1 MTPLPVVI
9 VDVVSKDVSPKEAFD
24 RLEEL
29 ENLVNTFGGL
39 VVVKKVQRRGIPD
52 YGTFVGK
59 GKIQEIMEDGK
70 ALGAKLVVLNN
81 ILKPGQVYRLNEQLR
96 KAKMEAWDRVD
107 LILKIFSKH
116 AKSAEAKLQ
125 IELAAIRHTGPR
137 IFGLGLDLS
146 RQGGGIGTS
155 GIGETNIERM
165 KRHLKE
171 HEHKVLMKLQHLEK
185 VRTQHREHRAR
196 LNLST
201 AAIVGY
207 TNAGKSSLLQAITKK
222 GAYVA
227 NKLFATLDTR
237 IGQLHI
243 ADEKHPQGHNVML
256 SDTIGF
262 IRDLP
267 PSLIKSFKSTLEEAI
282 HADVILHVIDYSDPK
297 MKEKII
303 IVEDILRDLGLANR
317 KKIFVFN
324 KFDLASPFAQNII
337 KEQYQKFSPVFV
349 SAEKKLGL
357 QELKE
362 EIKKQLSQ
370 RRQSHIDIL

>member
-1 MTPLPVVI
+1 MSLPVVL
-9 VDVVSKDVSPKEAFD
+9 VDVVPKEISQKEAFE

-59 GKIQEIMEDGK
+59 GKIQEIIEDGK
-70 ALGAKLVVLNN
+70 ALGAKLVVVNN
-81 ILKPGQVYRLNEQLR
+81 ILKPGQVYRLSEQLR

-171 HEHKVLMKLQHLEK
+171 LEHKVLIKLQHLEK
-185 VRTQHREHRAR
+185 VRTQHREHRNR
-196 LNLST
+196 LHLPA

-207 TNAGKSSLLQAITKK
+207 TNAGKSCLLRAITKK
-222 GAYVA
+222 DAYVA

-237 IGQLHI
+237 IGQLYI
-243 ADEKHPQGHNVML
+243 PDDEKPQGHIVML

-267 PSLIKSFKSTLEEAI
+267 PSLIKSFKSTLEEAL
-282 HADVILHVIDYSDPK
+282 HADIILHVIDYSDPK
-297 MKEKII
+297 MEEKIH
-303 IVEDILRDLGLANR
+303 IVEDILKDLGLGDR
-317 KKIFVFN
+317 QQIFVFN
-324 KFDLASPFAQNII
+324 KYDLPSPFAQ
-337 KEQYQKFSPVFV
+337 KEIERLYKEFSPVFV
-349 SAEKKLGL
+349 SAEQKLGL
-357 QELKE
+357 DELKKA
-362 EIKKQLSQ
+362 IKEKLFG
-370 RRQSHIDIL
+370 

>member
-1 MTPLPVVI
+1 MNTLPVII
-9 VDVVSKDVSPKEAFD
+9 VDVVPKEISQIEAFA

-29 ENLVNTFGGL
+29 ENLVTTFGGL

-59 GKIQEIMEDGK
+59 GKIEEIINDGK
-70 ALGAKLVVLNN
+70 ALGAKLVIVNN
-81 ILKPGQVYRLNEQLR
+81 ILKPGQVYRLGELLR
-96 KAKMEAWDRVD
+96 KAKMDAWDRVD

-171 HEHKVLMKLQHLEK
+171 HEHRIVTKLKHMEQ

-196 LNLST
+196 LDYKSV
-201 AAIVGY
+201 AIVGY
-207 TNAGKSSLLQAITKK
+207 TNAGKSQLMRALTKK
-222 GAYVA
+222 DALVA
-227 NKLFATLDTR
+227 NKLFATLDTQVGELYLPSNDG
-237 IGQLHI
+237 IGHS
-243 ADEKHPQGHNVML
+243 VML

-267 PSLIKSFKSTLEEAI
+267 PSLIKSFKSTLEEAL
-282 HADVILHVIDYSDPK
+282 HANLILHVIDYSDAK
-297 MKEKII
+297 MIEKIQT
-303 IVEDILRDLGLANR
+303 VEDILQDLGLAETPQ
-317 KKIFVFN
+317 IFVFN
-324 KFDLASPFAQNII
+324 KLDLGSPFSQVIVR
-337 KEQYQKFSPVFV
+337 EQYHRYSPTFTSATHKQGLTELKKLIQQKLFSPFN
-349 SAEKKLGL
+349 
-357 QELKE
+357 
-362 EIKKQLSQ
+362 
-370 RRQSHIDIL
+370 

>member
-1 MTPLPVVI
+1 MNSPLPVII
-9 VDVVSKDVSPKEAFD
+9 VDIVPKDVSPEEGFE

-29 ENLVNTFGGL
+29 ENLVTTFGGF
-39 VVVKKVQRRGIPD
+39 VVVKKVQRRGMPD
-52 YGTFVGK
+52 YATFVGK
-59 GKIQEIMEDGK
+59 GKIEEIINDGK
-70 ALGAKLVVLNN
+70 ALGAKLVIVNN
-81 ILKPGQVYRLNEQLR
+81 ILKPGQVYRLGEILR

-171 HEHKVLMKLQHLEK
+171 HEYKISKKLEHLEK
-185 VRTQHREHRAR
+185 VRTQHRKHRER
-196 LNLST
+196 LDYK
-201 AAIVGY
+201 AVAIVGY
-207 TNAGKSSLLQAITKK
+207 TNAGKSHLMRALTKK
-222 GAYVA
+222 DALVA
-227 NKLFATLDTR
+227 NKLFATLDTQ
-237 IGQLHI
+237 IGQLYLPDSHG
-243 ADEKHPQGHNVML
+243 KGHTVML

-282 HADVILHVIDYSDPK
+282 HANLILHVIDYSDPK
-297 MKEKII
+297 MLDKIAT
-303 IVEDILRDLGLANR
+303 VQDILLDLQVKDTLQ
-317 KKIFVFN
+317 IFVLN
-324 KFDLASPFAQNII
+324 KIDLPSPFSQQEI
-337 KEQYQKFSPVFV
+337 QQQFQDHRPVFV
-349 SAEKKLGL
+349 SAQTGENLDILKKLITAHL
-357 QELKE
+357 F
-362 EIKKQLSQ
+362 
-370 RRQSHIDIL
+370 